1 VPAKLTW
8 PSALGGHHTIRVLL
22 LVVVLA
28 FGTGGLAQA
37 HPPHSYIKA
46 CKHGVRCGI
55 ACIPRGAVCHKPKL

>member
-1 VPAKLTW
+1 
-8 PSALGGHHTIRVLL
+8 L